1 MITIKVRSQLGGAVV
16 SREHGERMR
25 HLLEKAIS
33 QGSEPVVVDFSG
45 MQITSVSFFDESF
58 GVLARQ
64 YGEDL
69 LGAKVKLQE
78 IDPFDLA
85 LVHDI
90 IASRSREAK
99 RKLSKSP
106 ARP

>member
-1 MITIKVRSQLGGAVV
+1 MKSMDSSQAQQSSSRSSRRSEACMSWETRKKAMITIKVRSQLGGAVV

-69 LGAKVKLQE
+69 
-78 IDPFDLA
+78 
-85 LVHDI
+85 
-90 IASRSREAK
+90 
-99 RKLSKSP
+99 
-106 ARP
+106 